1 MDSENHENDQQEW
14 VKTREA
20 EERLGDR
27 AVLRTKSCHVYGFC
41 VRASGRPRNLV
52 VRASGP
58 YDLDEVDRQDR
69 DAPALV
75 SRSSVRFEIADFI
88 KLDSAALTELLGPS
102 QKVTSTKPS
111 APAQPTVPVGRP
123 DDYDIEDCFK

>member
-1 MDSENHENDQQEW
+1 MSDRETHARDSPA
-14 VKTREA
+14 T
-20 EERLGDR
+20 
-27 AVLRTKSCHVYGFC
+27 SM
-41 VRASGRPRNLV
+41 AS
-52 VRASGP
+52 ASEHPDDLETLWFEHLDP

-111 APAQPTVPVGRP
+111 APGQPTVPVGRP